1 MHHNTP
7 SNKPVVLVL
16 YDYFFP
22 GYKAGGPVQ
31 SLVNMIATLS
41 SQYTFK
47 VVTYAYDLGETQP
60 YAGITPDQWTNIN
73 LAPDVPIT
81 CWYASRPISRK
92 LLVQL
97 VVQAHP
103 HILYV
108 NGIFS
113 RSLFLGTLLAM
124 PRIRKKVH
132 CRLVVCPRGMMQQ
145 GALAVKSG
153 KKKVYLALLTKSGL
167 LRNII
172 WHATTQDELADI
184 QTLVGKKALGCVAGN
199 IPKKPL
205 QHITQPAK
213 QAGRLRLI
221 YLSLITEKKNLHL
234 LLQVLQ
240 SCTAVI
246 ELDIYGPVK
255 DTAYW
260 LQCQKLMQQLPP
272 NVVVTYHAD
281 IQPALVQ
288 DIIARYDAFIL
299 LTKGEN
305 FGHAIYE
312 SFSVGRPVITSYFTP
327 WNNLQQ
333 QQGGWNVDTAN
344 IPAIAGLLNS
354 LAAKDNSEWVKWC
367 ANAHN
372 VALSYYH
379 SQDFAMDY
387 RPLFF
392 G

>member
-1 MHHNTP
+1 MYNH
-7 SNKPVVLVL
+7 SNKPVILVV

-31 SLVNMIATLS
+31 SLVNMITSLS
-41 SQYTFK
+41 HQYNFK
-47 VVTYAYDLGETQP
+47 VITYAYDLGETQP
-60 YAGITPDQWTNIN
+60 YANLATDQWTNVT
-73 LAPDVPIT
+73 LAPDVQVE
-81 CWYASRPISRK
+81 CFYASKAISRK

-97 VVQAHP
+97 VVHAHP
-103 HILYV
+103 SIIYV

-124 PRIRKKVH
+124 PRIRKKVA

-153 KKKVYLALLTKSGL
+153 KKKIYLTLLTKSRL

-172 WHATTQDELADI
+172 WHATTQDELNDI
-184 QTLVGKKALGCVAGN
+184 HALVGRKALGAVAGN

-205 QHITQPAK
+205 QHITQHEKK
-213 QAGRLRLI
+213 QGLLRLV

-240 SCTAVI
+240 SCTATV
-246 ELDIYGPVK
+246 ELHIYGPVK
-255 DTAYW
+255 DVTYW
-260 LQCQKLMQQLPP
+260 QQCQKLMAQVPKHIT
-272 NVVVTYHAD
+272 VTYHGD
-281 IQPALVQ
+281 VEPARVQ
-288 DIIARYDAFIL
+288 TTIAQYDAFIL

-305 FGHAIYE
+305 FGHALYE

-333 QQGGWNVDTAN
+333 QQAGWNVDIQNTAS
-344 IPAIAGLLNS
+344 IAGLLNE
-354 LAAKDNSEWVKWC
+354 LADQENTQWHTWC

-379 SQDFAMDY
+379 SQDFVQDY
-387 RPLFF
+387 RPLFNT
-392 G
+392 